1 VSSDASALRPA
12 SAVILARQ
20 GGSDLELYMVRR
32 LARASAFPD
41 VWVFPGGAVQPADAE
56 PLPGEP
62 LGAAEALAR
71 LSERGGVPPEP
82 GDALGLHRAALRELL
97 EETGVLLAKRP
108 DGRAASSAEAAGLR
122 EELRRGAPLGVRLAA
137 AGLRADLTALTYF
150 SHWITPEGQP
160 RRFDTRFFVA
170 ALPAGQS
177 ASHCGDETCDG
188 AWVAPRAALGRYADG
203 EFPLVLPT
211 RLHLQRLTPLRTLDD
226 LLTTAASK
234 PIRTVLTGRPHGPDD
249 GRWWS
254 QGGEVRG
261 W

>member
-1 VSSDASALRPA
+1 VSGDAAPRPA
-12 SAVILARQ
+12 AAVLLGRQ
-20 GGSDLELYMVRR
+20 GASDLELYMVRR

-41 VWVFPGGAVQPADAE
+41 VWVFPGGGVHPADAE
-56 PLPGEP
+56 PLPGETLVP
-62 LGAAEALAR
+62 ARALDR

-82 GDALGLHRAALRELL
+82 DEALAIHRAALRELL
-97 EETGVLLAKRP
+97 EETGVLLARGP
-108 DGRAASSAEAAGLR
+108 AGRTPSPAEAAGLR
-122 EELRRGAPLGVRLAA
+122 EALRRGTLLGALLEG
-137 AGLRADLTALTYF
+137 AGLAPDLAALTYF

-188 AWVAPRAALGRYADG
+188 VWIAPRAALGRYADG
-203 EFPLVLPT
+203 AFPLVLPT

-226 LLTTAASK
+226 LLATAASK

-254 QGGEVRG
+254 QGGEERG